1 MIEKV
6 VSTNVVKLQLPSSM
20 RIHPVVNV
28 SQIVQYKEQV
38 GGQKKEKGKPIEVEG
53 VKEWEVERILNKR
66 KIRGVDKYLVQWKG
80 FMAEHNSWEKEEDL
94 KNARELVNEFKGELR
109 VEVRR
114 QEKTNMLGR
123 KRIQEGNIT
132 GEVYGKVAVW
142 MG

>member
-66 KIRGVDKYLVQWKG
+66 KIRGVDKYLV
-80 FMAEHNSWEKEEDL
+80 
-94 KNARELVNEFKGELR
+94 R
-109 VEVRR
+109 
-114 QEKTNMLGR
+114 
-123 KRIQEGNIT
+123 
-132 GEVYGKVAVW
+132 
-142 MG
+142 